1 MCEEGCEHC
10 AVCSACV
17 ELVKEVSNCT
27 KTSSMPFKAIFFTS
41 VRIEAALTVCS
52 ACVEL
57 VKEF

>member
-1 MCEEGCEHC
+1 
-10 AVCSACV
+10 V
-17 ELVKEVSNCT
+17 ELVKDVSNST
-27 KTSSMPFKAIFFTS
+27 KTSSMHFNAIFFTS